1 MDNRERILEAAARVY
16 AQHGFRG
23 ATTRLIAIEAGVN
36 EVTLFRLFG
45 SKSQLFDELQ
55 QQRLRAPAITALP
68 EVPVDPEREVTAWC
82 TATLTQMRGSRS
94 MLRKMI
100 GEMEERPAAALSAC
114 EGPYC
119 AKESLAAYLG
129 RLRASGIVGAELEPN
144 TDATAMS
151 MLMGAL
157 FGDAMCRDIMPDG
170 FPTTTEE
177 APVMYV
183 RAFLRAIGVL
193 RAAGDAPS
201 QEAGQPDRPRHR
213 RSRST
218 ESAADD

>member
-1 MDNRERILEAAARVY
+1 MDNRERILEAAAHVY

-45 SKSQLFDELQ
+45 SKAQLFDELLEH
-55 QQRLRAPAITALP
+55 RLRTTAVTELPA
-68 EVPVDPEREVTAWC
+68 VPADPEQEVTAWC

-119 AKESLAAYLG
+119 AKESLAAYLQ
-129 RLRASGIVGAELEPN
+129 RLRASGIVGPELEPKA
-144 TDATAMS
+144 DATAMS

-170 FPTTTEE
+170 FSASAEE

-183 RAFLRAIGVL
+183 RGFLRAIGVL
-193 RAAGDAPS
+193 QAPGQAASTRTSAEAP
-201 QEAGQPDRPRHR
+201 RRR

-218 ESAADD
+218 DTAADD